1 MAFPLTAVPIIGD
14 LLKAGMDIIDKMVP
28 DKDLAAKMKQELVFE
43 EMKQRD
49 RYLQIAAQ
57 ESAQQ
62 ADINKVEAAGNWYQS
77 GWRPSLGYVC
87 VLGFAYNFV
96 AYPIL
101 QWYVAVYG
109 SADFKMPPLL
119 DNMLWELTAGMLGL
133 ATVRTWEKLGG
144 TGKKKR

>member
-1 MAFPLTAVPIIGD
+1 MAFPLIAVPIIGD

-49 RYLQIAAQ
+49 RYLQVAAE
-57 ESAQQ
+57 ESKNQ
-62 ADINKVEAAGNWYQS
+62 AEINKVEAAGNWYQA

-96 AYPIL
+96 VYPIL
-101 QWYVAVYG
+101 QWYIAWKAPVG
-109 SADFKMPPLL
+109 FTMPPLL

-144 TGKKKR
+144 TKKKGR